1 MFRSRMIFP
10 RQFFLPK
17 DREISNPLQR
27 YEAQKRVKVGAQT
40 KQEGGK
46 DVQSR

>member
-1 MFRSRMIFP
+1 MFRSRVILP

-17 DREISNPLQR
+17 DRETSNPLQR
-27 YEAQKRVKVGAQT
+27 YEAQKRVKESVKG
-40 KQEGGK
+40 KREGGK